1 MTTLLHI
8 DSSING
14 ELSHSRPLTAAFAEA
29 WKTAHPDGGYTYRD
43 LAAEPVPH
51 LTAKYFGAANTPADQ
66 RTPEQN
72 AAYDE
77 FKPQRDE
84 LVAADVVLLGVPMY
98 NFTIPSTIKAWLDH
112 IKVQELLVNEET
124 GEGKLAHKK
133 VFVVSARGGSY
144 APGTPREGWDFQE
157 PLLRA
162 NFASLGLD
170 QDLTFIHSEMTLAYV
185 IEHLKQFQHIAD
197 ASKESA
203 YKAVQELAAAV

>member
-51 LTAKYFGAANTPADQ
+51 LTAMYFGAANTPAGQ

-72 AAYDE
+72 AAFDSL
-77 FKPQRDE
+77 KQIRDE
-84 LVAADVVLLGVPMY
+84 IVAADVLVLGVPMY
-98 NFTIPSTIKAWLDH
+98 NFTIPSTVKTWLDH
-112 IKVQELLVNEET
+112 IAIAELRVNEET
-124 GEGKLAHKK
+124 GEGLLAHKK
-133 VFVVSARGGSY
+133 VFVVTARGGSY

-162 NFASLGLD
+162 TFAGLGLD
-170 QDLTFIHSEMTLAYV
+170 QDLTFVHSEMTLAYV

-197 ASKESA
+197 ASRESA

>member
-1 MTTLLHI
+1 MTKLLHI

-14 ELSHSRPLTAAFAEA
+14 ERSHSRPLTAAFAEA

-51 LTAKYFGAANTPADQ
+51 LSAEYFAAASTPAEQ
-66 RTPEQN
+66 RTPAQA

-77 FKPQRDE
+77 FKDLRDE
-84 LVAADVVLLGVPMY
+84 LQAADVVLIGVPMY
-98 NFTIPSTIKAWLDH
+98 NFTIPSTVKAWLDH
-112 IKVQELLVNEET
+112 VKVQEFMANEET
-124 GEGKLAHKK
+124 GEGALAGKK
-133 VFVVSARGGSY
+133 VFVVTARGGSY

-162 NFASLGLD
+162 NFTGIGLT
-170 QDLTFIHSEMTLAYV
+170 QDLTFVHSEMTLAYV
-185 IEHLKQFQHIAD
+185 VEHLKQFQHIAD

-203 YKAVQELAAAV
+203 YKAVQELAAVA

>member
-1 MTTLLHI
+1 MTNLLHI

-51 LTAKYFGAANTPADQ
+51 LSAAYFAAANTPADE
-66 RTPEQN
+66 RTPGQA

-77 FKPQRDE
+77 FKPLRDE
-84 LVAADVVLLGVPMY
+84 LLAADVVVVGVPMY
-98 NFTIPSTIKAWLDH
+98 NFTIPSTIKSWIDH
-112 IKVQELLVNEET
+112 IKVREFMADEQT
-124 GEGKLAHKK
+124 GEGPLAGKK
-133 VFVVSARGGSY
+133 VFVVTARGGSY
-144 APGTPREGWDFQE
+144 APGTPRADWDFQE

-162 NFASLGLD
+162 NFTGLGLA
-170 QDLTFIHSEMTLAYV
+170 QDLTFVHSEMTLAYV
-185 IEHLKQFQHIAD
+185 VEHLKQFQHIAD

-203 YKAVQELAAAV
+203 YKAVQELAAVA